1 MPSGY
6 ENNGFHIL
14 DAVGRTAYRF
24 LRPWTD
30 AAPLAAAEYEWMRD
44 FVSGRSPGKPEALMG
59 SVTDQVKQQFG
70 AVAEA
75 YVNSSFHANGPDLA
89 LLVETAHFTGSECV
103 IDLGCGPGHTA
114 MACARRAGRVI
125 GVDVTPEMVVAATA
139 LAAQRHLDNVEFR
152 TGNVESLPFV
162 TGSFDVVT
170 SRVSAHHYSDIG
182 RALAEAF
189 RVLKPGGLFLI
200 SDTIAPEV
208 NEFDTFFNT
217 VELLRDPSHVRNHKG
232 SDWMRLLRAA
242 GFEPEMVGHFPLT
255 LDFADWVKR
264 MQTPPE
270 KVAMLRQLLSEASP
284 QARAAFEIRTEDPW
298 SFTIP
303 IGVMRAAKPG

>member
-1 MPSGY
+1 
-6 ENNGFHIL
+6 
-14 DAVGRTAYRF
+14 
-24 LRPWTD
+24 
-30 AAPLAAAEYEWMRD
+30 
-44 FVSGRSPGKPEALMG
+44 MG